1 MAELGAAQVGLAQ
14 IAAHEVGSGQI
25 ALLQI
30 LAGQVGARQIGA
42 LSSRMA
48 LMEFLVR
55 LENVFQ
61 LLAFV
66 SNVFPPSQTAGAAGK
81 APVAS
86 LTFSEWMS

>member
-1 MAELGAAQVGLAQ
+1 
-14 IAAHEVGSGQI
+14 
-25 ALLQI
+25 
-30 LAGQVGARQIGA
+30 
-42 LSSRMA
+42 
-48 LMEFLVR
+48 MEFLVR